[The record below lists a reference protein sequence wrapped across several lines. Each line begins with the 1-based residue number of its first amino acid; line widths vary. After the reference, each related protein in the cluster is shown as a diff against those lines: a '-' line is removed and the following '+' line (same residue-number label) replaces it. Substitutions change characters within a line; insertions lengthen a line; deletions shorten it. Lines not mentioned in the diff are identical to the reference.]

1 MQAEEQESSATV
13 ERKRPGARIG
23 HKGYHRPVPD
33 HVDVEVT
40 LREEECPECFSKLS
54 DPVDIRYRIVESIPL
69 IRPTV
74 TRYTI
79 ERRYCRNCRK
89 IVEPQIRDVLPNASL
104 SLRTMLIIAYHKT
117 VERVR

>member
-1 MQAEEQESSATV
+1 M
-13 ERKRPGARIG
+13 
-23 HKGYHRPVPD
+23 
-33 HVDVEVT
+33 
-40 LREEECPECFSKLS
+40 
-54 DPVDIRYRIVESIPL
+54 
-69 IRPTV
+69 

-117 VERVR
+117 IERVR